1 MITGVVKEETCVCL
15 VLTRAGL
22 EGVELF
28 VLDGAELDSAPPLL
42 D

>member
-1 MITGVVKEETCVCL
+1 VITGVVKEEICICL

>member
-1 MITGVVKEETCVCL
+1 MIAGVGKEETCICL
-15 VLTRAGL
+15 GLFKAGL

>member
-1 MITGVVKEETCVCL
+1 